1 MFSQKSLSLPSF
13 LFIFYFFNGSD
24 FHYFYFF
31 HLTYF
36 SATNS
41 FSFIFHFRFV
51 LFIFPCSKSSSSLLN
66 VSCTFQACVP
76 ILFLRSW
83 NSFLGR
89 LSLSS
94 SFNYFCGFLILFLCL
109 KHISI
114 ISFSLSFYVY
124 SLLSA
129 GCGVF
134 VPFLLLVSALW
145 WPRGLFRLHSWRD

>member
-1 MFSQKSLSLPSF
+1 MFSQKSLSLSSF

-51 LFIFPCSKSSSSLLN
+51 LFIFPCSKSSSSL
-66 VSCTFQACVP
+66 F

-109 KHISI
+109 KHISV

-145 WPRGLFRLHSWRD
+145 WPRGLFRLHS